1 MTPEIQQLQQTIA
14 QGVYDALPDDGW
26 TQAQYSLLTITLF
39 AEEIGHYLPEN
50 GKPVYFTIEDEAS
63 EAFHELRSKMA
74 TLHENGHAWY
84 TGTFS
89 LTPDGNFRFDFI
101 YDELPAFEIIPSADK
116 WADEFRTYPRPE
128 LQDRI
133 PEQPKL

>member
-26 TQAQYSLLTITLF
+26 IQAQYSLLTITLF

-50 GKPVYFTIEDEAS
+50 RKPVYFTIEDEAS
-63 EAFHELRSKMA
+63 DAFHELRTKMA
-74 TLHENGHAWY
+74 ALHENGHAWY
-84 TGTFS
+84 TATFT
-89 LTPDGNFRFDFI
+89 LTPDGNFKFDFI
-101 YDELPAFEIIPSADK
+101 YDELPAFEIIPSPDK

-128 LQDRI
+128 LQDLV
-133 PEQPKL
+133 PQQPKL

>member
-14 QGVYDALPDDGW
+14 QGVHDKLPDEGW
-26 TQAQYSLLTITLF
+26 ISAIYSFLAITRF
-39 AEEIGHYLPEN
+39 FSETGHYLRSD
-50 GKPVYFTIEDEAS
+50 GKTVSFVVEDEVS
-63 EAFHELRSKMA
+63 DAFRELRPKMA
-74 TLHENGHAWY
+74 ALHENGHAWY
-84 TGTFS
+84 TATFT

-101 YDELPAFEIIPSADK
+101 YDELPSFEIIPSADK

-133 PEQPKL
+133 PAQPKD